1 MDDLVDH
8 LVLDQI
14 SLNFLMEQYTSKKRV
29 PPHVPKRDFVAITDD
44 HRKEV
49 NRDLRV
55 YNAEKSHMRCIE
67 KKMKQEKLNEQ
78 KEVDLEYKLIGK
90 HLKAIELQKVSFCYC
105 PQALVVQGIQSMGHW
120 SRILDSKA

>member
-1 MDDLVDH
+1 ML
-8 LVLDQI
+8 LIDQKFI
-14 SLNFLMEQYTSKKRV
+14 SWQVKMEQYTSKKRV

-90 HLKAIELQKVSFCYC
+90 HLKAIELQKVSFCLQ
-105 PQALVVQGIQSMGHW
+105 PTGH
-120 SRILDSKA
+120 SVYGPLI